1 MMVATE
7 TTRETRSSRAELGHD
22 PGLTRRRLLL
32 RTAAAV
38 TAALLS
44 PVDWPESLVSGAR
57 AAGVELVTD
66 TINGFVAFIVPGRDP
81 YSRAQGVIVDEP
93 GGIGAGATPAV
104 IEVLDF
110 FASDAQGRP
119 VPLSG
124 VVTTLLNSAAQR
136 VNPKASRGMFLSAFA
151 RLSFAEKLEAYHE
164 IDVDPALAAAQGQ
177 LALLPTVVGLTAYS
191 EAPVLDRATGR
202 LRRTPVGWR
211 MSGYGGPADGRAELR
226 GYYRGRKQANG

>member
-1 MMVATE
+1 M
-7 TTRETRSSRAELGHD
+7 SRDWSTPCCADLSLGHD
-22 PGLTRRRLLL
+22 RGLTRRVLLS
-32 RTAAAV
+32 RSAAAV
-38 TAALLS
+38 VVALLS
-44 PVDWPESLVSGAR
+44 PVDWPEVLLRNAR
-57 AAGVELVTD
+57 AAGDDLVRD
-66 TINGFVAFIVPGRDP
+66 TINGLVAFIVPGRDP

-124 VVTTLLNSAAQR
+124 VVVTLLNSAAQR
-136 VNPKASRGMFLSAFA
+136 VNPTGSRGGFLSAFA

-164 IDVDPALAAAQGQ
+164 IDVDPALAAEQGQ
-177 LALLPTVVGLTAYS
+177 LALLPTVVGLITYS

-226 GYYRGRKQANG
+226 GYYHGRKQSNGR